1 MRMRMNTF
9 GEWHLV
15 VNNLK
20 SQGQNP
26 IRDSALIREKVDHGS
41 GERSARERA
50 CRRRNPLFL
59 RVSYWSWISSLLPRI
74 SALSELWSASNSGVS
89 VSWMEDAVVGVEGT
103 VEATTALPPP
113 VLVAE
118 RRKFLQ
124 LRRRRL
130 KLLGGEGS
138 FSLTSPA
145 LGSRCFMLVRMW
157 DMCLVRERFST
168 IDLKGFEA
176 SPSDEISKER

>member
-1 MRMRMNTF
+1 
-9 GEWHLV
+9 V
-15 VNNLK
+15 
-20 SQGQNP
+20 
-26 IRDSALIREKVDHGS
+26 
-41 GERSARERA
+41 RA
-50 CRRRNPLFL
+50 VAGTLCFF
-59 RVSYWSWISSLLPRI
+59 V
-74 SALSELWSASNSGVS
+74 GVS
-89 VSWMEDAVVGVEGT
+89 VSWMEDAVVGVE
-103 VEATTALPPP
+103 ALPPP